1 MAKLWKKS
9 GITLHPLVEKYTVGT
24 DYILDAKLMPY
35 DIQATKAHAK
45 GLQQIG
51 IFRAPEIR
59 KIFSA
64 LNRLEKDFRKGRVKI
79 TVQDEDCHTVIENYL
94 TKKIK
99 KLGLKIHTGRS
110 RNDQVLTA
118 LRLYMKD
125 HLKMI
130 RQKTKRLAREFLDFA
145 QQYQNMP
152 LPGYSHTQQA
162 MLSSVGHYACGIL
175 ESLLDDIDFLDYSA
189 EHINKNPLGSA
200 AGFGVGL
207 LLDRELTT
215 REMRFHKIQINS
227 LYCQNS
233 RGKFESI
240 YLESLSQI
248 MLTLSRFATD
258 LLLFTSQEFNFF
270 SIKNN
275 LVTGSSIMPQK
286 RNLDAMELLRGFSTV
301 VMNNEAQIKDLVK
314 GLISGYNRDLQL
326 IKKPLFESTEI
337 VMDSLDIAELHLKGI
352 TPNEESIMQK
362 MNKNIF
368 TADLAINLAKN
379 KKMPFRTAY
388 QKAMQLM
395 KKQKFDK
402 NSYAIYIKENL
413 KTKISLGAPGNL
425 DINHYKYRLSKI

>member
-1 MAKLWKKS
+1 MGKLWKKS
-9 GITLHPLVEKYTVGT
+9 GTTLHPLIEKYTVGT

-59 KIFSA
+59 RIFSS
-64 LNRLEKDFRKGRVKI
+64 LNRLEKDFKKGRVKI

-94 TKKIK
+94 TKKVK

-130 RQKTKRLAREFLDFA
+130 RGKTKKLAREFLDFA
-145 QQYQNMP
+145 QKYQNIP

-162 MLSSVGHYACGIL
+162 MLSSVGHYACSIL
-175 ESLLDDIDFLDYSA
+175 ESLLDDIDFLDYTLQ
-189 EHINKNPLGSA
+189 HINKSPLGSA
-200 AGFGVGL
+200 AGFGVSL
-207 LLDRELTT
+207 LLDRELTAK
-215 REMRFHKIQINS
+215 EMKFRRVQINS

-270 SIKNN
+270 TVKNN

-286 RNLDAMELLRGFSTV
+286 RNLDAMELLRGFSSV
-301 VMNNEAQIKDLVK
+301 VLSNQSQVKELVK

-326 IKKPLFESTEI
+326 IKKPLFESTDI
-337 VMDSLDIAELHLKGI
+337 VIDSLDVVDLYLKGI
-352 TPNEESIMQK
+352 TPNEKSITEK
-362 MNKNIF
+362 INKNIF
-368 TADLAINLAKN
+368 TADLAIDLAKN

-388 QKAMQLM
+388 QRAMQLI
-395 KKQKFDK
+395 KKQKID
-402 NSYAIYIKENL
+402 IKENL
-413 KTKISLGAPGNL
+413 KTKVSLGAPGNL
-425 DINHYKYRLSKI
+425 DIQHYKNRLAKL

>member
-9 GITLHPLVEKYTVGT
+9 GPQLHPLIEKYTVGT
-24 DYILDAKLMPY
+24 DYLLDAKLMSY

-51 IFRAPEIR
+51 IFKAPEIR
-59 KIFSA
+59 KIFSC
-64 LNRLEKDFRKGRVKI
+64 LNRLEKDFKKGRIKI
-79 TVQDEDCHTVIENYL
+79 TVKDEDCHTVIENYL

-130 RQKTKRLAREFLDFA
+130 RQKTKKLAREFLDFA
-145 QQYQNMP
+145 QEYQNIP

-162 MLSSVGHYACGIL
+162 MLSSVGHYACSFV
-175 ESLLDDIDFLDYSA
+175 ESLLDDIDYVDYTLQ
-189 EHINKNPLGSA
+189 HINKNPLGSA
-200 AGFGVGL
+200 AGFGVSL
-207 LLDRELTT
+207 LLDRELTAK
-215 REMRFHKIQINS
+215 EMKFRRVQINS

-240 YLESLSQI
+240 YLESLAQI

-270 SIKNN
+270 EVKNN

-301 VMNNEAQIKDLVK
+301 VNSNQTQIKDLVK
-314 GLISGYNRDLQL
+314 GLISGYSRDLQL

-337 VMDSLDIAELHLKGI
+337 VMDSLDVVELYLKGI
-352 TPNEESIMQK
+352 TPKEDSIMQK
-362 MNKNIF
+362 INKNIF
-368 TADLAINLAKN
+368 TADLAIELAKN
-379 KKMPFRTAY
+379 KKMPFRIAY
-388 QKAMQLM
+388 QKALKLI
-395 KKQKFDK
+395 KKQKID
-402 NSYAIYIKENL
+402 IKENL
-413 KTKISLGAPGNL
+413 RTKVSLGAPGNL
-425 DINHYKYRLSKI
+425 DINHYKYRLAKL

>member
-1 MAKLWKKS
+1 MGKLWKKS
-9 GITLHPLVEKYTVGT
+9 GTTLHPLVEKYTVGT

-51 IFRAPEIR
+51 IFKAAEIR
-59 KIFSA
+59 RIFSS
-64 LNRLEKDFRKGRVKI
+64 LNRLERDFKKGRVKI

-125 HLKMI
+125 HLKII
-130 RQKTKRLAREFLDFA
+130 RSKTKKLAREFLDFA
-145 QQYQNMP
+145 QKYQQTP

-162 MLSSVGHYACGIL
+162 MLSSVGHYACSIL
-175 ESLLDDIDFLDYSA
+175 ESLLDDIDFLDYTMQ
-189 EHINKNPLGSA
+189 HINKSPLGSA
-200 AGFGVGL
+200 AGFGVPL
-207 LLDRELTT
+207 LLDRELTAK
-215 REMRFHKIQINS
+215 EMKFRKVQINS

-233 RGKFESI
+233 RGKFESV
-240 YLESLSQI
+240 YLESLGQI
-248 MLTLSRFATD
+248 MMTLSRFATD

-270 SIKNN
+270 TVKNN

-286 RNLDAMELLRGFSTV
+286 RNLDAMELLRGFNSV
-301 VMNNEAQIKDLVK
+301 VQSNQSQIKDLVK

-337 VMDSLDIAELHLKGI
+337 VTDSLDIVEIYLKGI
-352 TPNEESIMQK
+352 TPNENSIMQK
-362 MNKNIF
+362 INKNIF

-388 QKAMQLM
+388 QKAMKLI
-395 KKQKFDK
+395 KKEKIDV
-402 NSYAIYIKENL
+402 KENL

-425 DINHYKYRLSKI
+425 DIQHYKNRLSKL